1 MPKPDRYRRRAASFA
16 KLARLA
22 PSEHEMQMLLRVERS
37 LLLLADGKSW
47 EQGMRT
53 TLVPDMPT
61 EADRIPD

>member
-37 LLLLADGKSW
+37 LLALADGESW
-47 EQGMRT
+47 QEGMKT
-53 TLVPDMPT
+53 TLVPDFPT
-61 EADRIPD
+61 EADRMSD